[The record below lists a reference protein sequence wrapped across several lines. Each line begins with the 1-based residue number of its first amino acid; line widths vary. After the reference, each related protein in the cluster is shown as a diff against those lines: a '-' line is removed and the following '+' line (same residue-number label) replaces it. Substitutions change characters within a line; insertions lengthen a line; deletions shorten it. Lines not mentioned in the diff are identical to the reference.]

1 MKNSHGQGVND
12 VLVNIVKEFPKHD
25 FETEDGIR
33 QAVQEIAEQ
42 LNEVGTYEEDHGQYR
57 LSNKRKR

>member
-1 MKNSHGQGVND
+1 
-12 VLVNIVKEFPKHD
+12 VLVNIIKEFPKHD

-42 LNEVGTYEEDHGQYR
+42 LNRVATFEEDHGQYR
-57 LSNKRKR
+57 TLPKRPKK